1 MLTEKQIAEIKEHLE
16 RAQNPIFY
24 YDNDADGL
32 CSFLILRRFLG
43 RGKGVAI
50 RSYPD
55 LDARY
60 ARKAQELNADYVFI
74 LDKPVISSAFLDELE
89 KMHLPIVWIDHHDI
103 ESDYFLKYSN
113 AFLFNPAKNSGKDK
127 SSEPVTYI
135 AYKLTERK
143 EDLWIGLIGCIADH
157 YIPDFADEFASR
169 YPDFWAKDLKK
180 PFDVYFKAEIGR
192 IAQALNFGL
201 KDSVTHIVQLQNF
214 LIECKGPN
222 EVFLEIDT
230 NRNFRAKYN
239 EVRKKYDALLER
251 AKKEV
256 GERLIFFDYSGTLS
270 ISADLSNELSY
281 LYPDKYVVVAYRNNS
296 ITNISLRGK
305 KIREILARIIGK
317 FEGASG
323 GGHEEA
329 VGARIKTADLERF
342 KKSLEEEIL
351 R

>member
-1 MLTEKQIAEIKEHLE
+1 MLTEKQMQEIKEHLE

-60 ARKAQELNADYVFI
+60 ARKVQELNADYVFI
-74 LDKPVISSAFLDELE
+74 LDKPVISQAFLDELE
-89 KMHLPIVWIDHHDI
+89 KTHLPVVWIDHHDV
-103 ESDYFLKYSN
+103 EQDYFLKHSN
-113 AFLFNPAKNSGKDK
+113 AFLFNPAKNGGKDK
-127 SSEPVTYI
+127 SAEPVTYL

-143 EDLWIGLIGCIADH
+143 EDLWIALIGCIADH
-157 YIPDFADEFASR
+157 YIPSFASEFAER
-169 YPDFWAKDLKK
+169 YPDFWAKNLKE
-180 PFDVYFKAEIGR
+180 PFDVYFKSEIGN
-192 IAQALNFGL
+192 IVQALNFGL
-201 KDSVTHIVQLQNF
+201 KDSVSHIVQLQNF
-214 LIECKGPN
+214 LISCSGPN
-222 EVFLEIDT
+222 EVFLEVDT
-230 NRNFRAKYN
+230 NRNFREKYK
-239 EVRKKYDALLER
+239 EVRKKYDALLDR
-251 AKKEV
+251 AKKEA
-256 GERLIFFDYSGTLS
+256 GEKLLFFDYSGTLS

-281 LYPDKYVVVAYRNNS
+281 IYSGKYIAVAYRNNS

-305 KIREILARIIGK
+305 KIRDILAKIIGK

-329 VGARIKTADLERF
+329 VGARIKTVDLERF
-342 KKSLEEEIL
+342 KKALEEEIL